1 MVRSLSEN
9 HLRNNLLG
17 LYFSIVERYGT
28 YDRAEAANAKAGA
41 AKATVARATVAKATE
56 ATKRGEDSICNNL
69 NRYYLPQLF
78 Y

>member
-17 LYFSIVERYGT
+17 LYFSIVDRYGT
-28 YDRAEAANAKAGA
+28 YDMAKAATAKATA
-41 AKATVARATVAKATE
+41 AKAITGKATD
-56 ATKRGEDSICNNL
+56 ATKRGEVSICNNI